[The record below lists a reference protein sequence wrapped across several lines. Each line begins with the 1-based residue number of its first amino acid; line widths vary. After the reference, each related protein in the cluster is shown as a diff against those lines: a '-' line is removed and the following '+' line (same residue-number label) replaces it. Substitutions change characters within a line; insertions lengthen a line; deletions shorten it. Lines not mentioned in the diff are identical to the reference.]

1 MKHSLTIIALC
12 LLGFGCA
19 PSDQFWQKPDIGKE
33 ITSIEEALK
42 APDAVRYLNLNAT
55 SQKAFPDD
63 ILKLKNL
70 ERLSLRQNT
79 ITSLPE
85 GIGTLPALKWMDLGS
100 IGLTSLPPSVGSLQN
115 LAHLYVNDNA
125 LTQLPEELGTCP
137 KLEYLNADRNKL
149 TTLPASIGKL
159 SSLKWLRLNGNQL
172 TALPSDLSGLATNLR
187 RLYLKGNPIPDPEKA
202 RIKAALPNCEI
213 IF

>member
-1 MKHSLTIIALC
+1 MKHGLVIIALF
-12 LLGFGCA
+12 LSGFGCA
-19 PSDQFWQKPDIGKE
+19 PSDQFWKKPDIGKKV
-33 ITSIEEALK
+33 TSIEEALK
-42 APDAVRYLNLNAT
+42 APDSVRYLNLYAT

-79 ITSLPE
+79 IASLPE
-85 GIGTLPALKWMDLGS
+85 GIGTLPALKWMDLGR
-100 IGLTSLPPSVGSLQN
+100 IGLTSLTPSVGSLQN

-125 LTQLPEELGTCP
+125 LTQLPEELGNCP

-149 TTLPASIGKL
+149 TTLPASIGKQ

-172 TALPSDLSGLATNLR
+172 TALPSDLSGLAINLR
-187 RLYLKGNPIPDPEKA
+187 RLYLKGNPIPDAEKA
-202 RIKAALPNCEI
+202 RLKAALPNCDI
-213 IF
+213 LF